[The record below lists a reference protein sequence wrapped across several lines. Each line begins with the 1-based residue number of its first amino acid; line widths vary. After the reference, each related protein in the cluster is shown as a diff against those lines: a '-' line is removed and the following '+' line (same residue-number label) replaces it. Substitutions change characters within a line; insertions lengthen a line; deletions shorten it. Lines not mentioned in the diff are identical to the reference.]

1 MQLIDVL
8 TLDID
13 LSREISC
20 TPHQVDRLIL
30 SIMTIKLSLNVRVPY
45 CWHPPGGAND
55 LSLLRSGHR
64 RSFSHAAV
72 DGTEVSHW
80 SFRPVV
86 TRTPSCGT
94 VYVQM
99 KYEPNLLYRFVFKVI
114 IITEQNLFSHLLSLK
129 TDRMVYILGQVYPF

>member
-1 MQLIDVL
+1 MTCKSRRTTLTEPILID
-8 TLDID
+8 I
-13 LSREISC
+13 
-20 TPHQVDRLIL
+20 
-30 SIMTIKLSLNVRVPY
+30 TIKLSLHFRVPY

-64 RSFSHAAV
+64 RSFSDAAV
-72 DGTEVSHW
+72 DGTQVSHW

-99 KYEPNLLYRFVFKVI
+99 KYEPKLLYRTFFKVI
-114 IITEQNLFSHLLSLK
+114 IMTIHNLFSHVLSLK
-129 TDRMVYILGQVYPF
+129 PDRMVYILDQVYPF